1 MESHDEAAVKR
12 LERLARTLT
21 FATIILAV
29 SVVLLLL
36 LDFAP

>member
-1 MESHDEAAVKR
+1 MESHDEASVKR

-29 SVVLLLL
+29 SVVLLLI
-36 LDFAP
+36 LDFGP